1 MLKDGFFV
9 LFQKMLF
16 LHLGEKIR
24 FLDLLGEDGDEEV
37 FRGFPDKSITLVD
50 DGLGC
55 GGAHEKTFPGLGFL
69 EVNQSRV
76 VFVHLC
82 EKGQIGLDIG
92 LVSESVLREK
102 HRKLSL
108 STDGGA
114 KGFGVEGKFLTGEL
128 ILKIKLQ
135 DIVGQ
140 PVGFGE
146 CLVGKTAQ
154 HLLVIFQN
162 QAGSLQD
169 FGLRASESDGSL
181 GNPVV
186 FRMFQGIVKVQGIS
200 GQFTAEDLTGKLP
213 ERPVVEKDAGGKDQ
227 KKERG
232 EKQKGKK

>member
-1 MLKDGFFV
+1 M
-9 LFQKMLF
+9 
-16 LHLGEKIR
+16 
-24 FLDLLGEDGDEEV
+24 
-37 FRGFPDKSITLVD
+37 
-50 DGLGC
+50 
-55 GGAHEKTFPGLGFL
+55 
-69 EVNQSRV
+69 
-76 VFVHLC
+76 
-82 EKGQIGLDIG
+82 
-92 LVSESVLREK
+92 
-102 HRKLSL
+102 
-108 STDGGA
+108 
-114 KGFGVEGKFLTGEL
+114 
-128 ILKIKLQ
+128 KIKLQ

-227 KKERG
+227 KKSAGRNRKVRNEGSFRSRI
-232 EKQKGKK
+232 EAPENFWYYFMIQRADSCPK